1 LSIFLL
7 PIYHYLFT
15 TISEHRTQVI
25 DSLSFGDGLLQRRDT
40 ISSASLPI
48 ARVWMDGHLDTSHT
62 KHNEASQFVQ
72 AVQDLRAMCPA
83 YQLKRMFFDILRD
96 RVAQLYSQGQKRST
110 QRKSLQQFT
119 ERYTNSIVGGAV
131 AKEDKVAHSSSQNVR
146 EAEWLRMGKSNPRIL
161 TLIKELPAVHTPRL
175 ILMLS
180 QRRSDWVN
188 SLIALNPKD
197 ILVLQEHLPAHLA
210 AAQENESC
218 VEMLKH
224 IIQLHPNSLQT
235 RDCQGRTP
243 LHVACANDKGAFTE
257 QLVAMILEHAPETAL
272 MQDHRGMLAMH
283 HACLSSGP
291 AAGSINGR
299 LISIFAPGSQ
309 VVDDYGRLPLE
320 CALSSSSEG
329 VGEIIKSTVRAFPP
343 AARLLDK
350 RGNNVLHRAS
360 MAIQDNP
367 QAPEIIQSLL
377 ELKIRPNVGA
387 LFNYN
392 RQLPLHIAASSSSEQ
407 AARCLELIADAYIPG
422 AWAQESNGETPLHL
436 AIRARNL
443 ESVRMLTIKS
453 RDKAQHMQNSENKF
467 PLNLATTRTYREV
480 ICQGGGQNKSGDMF
494 TRRLIDGIGYV
505 WCTASVVGVVSSYNE
520 GRLWFVYIEASFLGL
535 WVLVTW
541 LSTKF
546 LGTVVEESG
555 WIGHLI
561 MCIVPTLKSLESF
574 LNIVPLAILVA
585 YRALYIDNGILL
597 SNQIVLVS
605 AVVLASANAIS
616 EDGSRFHALELM
628 PSASYTEIVVL
639 FLYRVSELVSRIAVL
654 ALALIDIMHCHLP
667 EEPSQPCP
675 FRGCLLGNPSCEAC
689 SCKYKE
695 SVIEAIIAEFLF
707 LLIFLRVTATQD
719 NAQDMNAIE
728 KLQNQVKIWACCLC
742 NMQGIYM
749 TPTKT
754 MITYLGL
761 KQAETAYIGEVK
773 LLDGFVLLCI
783 RAISNAGLLIIFTQV
798 GERHDLW
805 SETGSTAL
813 LYAGMASGPVQII
826 IAYVRYIIWDK
837 IEQRVEMRFKL
848 MSKREQILS
857 SRGKEAGTDQ
867 TKTLSNSLDMLGKI
881 MQPYHKREQRRKALM
896 ESSRDEPS
904 NTKKHQRDGEPMFWN
919 VKRQSARLP
928 GDRHVLPLAVPEF
941 VIFPSS
947 NSGLE
952 GNAVRD
958 GEGGDIHDAG
968 VLPIKASTQTGSEDA
983 ALEVESPVHLN
994 DGPGGQAHQSAI
1006 PKRLNLDLLEQGVK
1020 WITQFDLNF
1029 ESDAGNKVSNVWI
1042 F

>member
-1 LSIFLL
+1 
-7 PIYHYLFT
+7 
-15 TISEHRTQVI
+15 
-25 DSLSFGDGLLQRRDT
+25 
-40 ISSASLPI
+40 
-48 ARVWMDGHLDTSHT
+48 
-62 KHNEASQFVQ
+62 
-72 AVQDLRAMCPA
+72 
-83 YQLKRMFFDILRD
+83 
-96 RVAQLYSQGQKRST
+96 
-110 QRKSLQQFT
+110 
-119 ERYTNSIVGGAV
+119 
-131 AKEDKVAHSSSQNVR
+131 
-146 EAEWLRMGKSNPRIL
+146 
-161 TLIKELPAVHTPRL
+161 
-175 ILMLS
+175 
-180 QRRSDWVN
+180 
-188 SLIALNPKD
+188 
-197 ILVLQEHLPAHLA
+197 
-210 AAQENESC
+210 
-218 VEMLKH
+218 
-224 IIQLHPNSLQT
+224 
-235 RDCQGRTP
+235 
-243 LHVACANDKGAFTE
+243 
-257 QLVAMILEHAPETAL
+257 
-272 MQDHRGMLAMH
+272 
-283 HACLSSGP
+283 
-291 AAGSINGR
+291 
-299 LISIFAPGSQ
+299 
-309 VVDDYGRLPLE
+309 
-320 CALSSSSEG
+320 
-329 VGEIIKSTVRAFPP
+329 
-343 AARLLDK
+343 
-350 RGNNVLHRAS
+350 
-360 MAIQDNP
+360 
-367 QAPEIIQSLL
+367 
-377 ELKIRPNVGA
+377 
-387 LFNYN
+387 
-392 RQLPLHIAASSSSEQ
+392 
-407 AARCLELIADAYIPG
+407 
-422 AWAQESNGETPLHL
+422 
-436 AIRARNL
+436 
-443 ESVRMLTIKS
+443 
-453 RDKAQHMQNSENKF
+453 
-467 PLNLATTRTYREV
+467 
-480 ICQGGGQNKSGDMF
+480 
-494 TRRLIDGIGYV
+494 
-505 WCTASVVGVVSSYNE
+505 
-520 GRLWFVYIEASFLGL
+520 
-535 WVLVTW
+535 
-541 LSTKF
+541 
-546 LGTVVEESG
+546 
-555 WIGHLI
+555 
-561 MCIVPTLKSLESF
+561 
-574 LNIVPLAILVA
+574 
-585 YRALYIDNGILL
+585 
-597 SNQIVLVS
+597 
-605 AVVLASANAIS
+605 
-616 EDGSRFHALELM
+616 M

-1006 PKRLNLDLLEQGVK
+1006 PKRLDLDLLEQGVK

-1042 F
+1042 FSL